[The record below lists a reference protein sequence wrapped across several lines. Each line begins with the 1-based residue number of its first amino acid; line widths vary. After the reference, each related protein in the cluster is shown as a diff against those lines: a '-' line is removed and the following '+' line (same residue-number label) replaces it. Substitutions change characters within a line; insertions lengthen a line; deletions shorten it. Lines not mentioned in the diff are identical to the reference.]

1 MDGITIKIPK
11 GERLWVTYEDDDKT
25 PRYVVTTKGFLRD
38 YYYLYSVDADG
49 SVKKLG
55 KDKSPIELE
64 NKYLKEWFDK

>member
-1 MDGITIKIPK
+1 MGGLIIKVPK

-38 YYYLYSVDADG
+38 YYYLYSVSEDG
-49 SVKKLG
+49 SLKKLG

-64 NKYLKEWFDK
+64 GKYLKGWFGK